1 MKKQNKQQAIPV
13 ILHGEAMIFQSTLPK
28 GAKKIKPSNEEY
40 HIIADSETS
49 GNHHVIDCGEKV
61 EFYMDE
67 DGRMFMVNNE
77 PTQVRC
83 VHASRHG
90 AIPLTTGTWEFGI
103 QEETDHF
110 TAHVRKVQD

>member
-1 MKKQNKQQAIPV
+1 MKQKTAQPTNV

-28 GAKKIKPSNEEY
+28 SAKKIKPSNEEY

-49 GNHHVIDCGEKV
+49 GNHHVIDYGEKV

-83 VHASRHG
+83 VHASRHD

-110 TAHVRKVQD
+110 TAHVRKVRD